1 MTIVRSPDKQLKVK
15 QFPEFAVLGARPPY
29 WINKGLWDVWDNTLH
44 LRRGSLGL
52 AYFTRRFFFQYLPFT
67 KTLNETEHIFLSFSF
82 QFQGR
87 ND

>member
-1 MTIVRSPDKQLKVK
+1 MTIARSPEKQLKVK

-52 AYFTRRFFFQYLPFT
+52 AYFTRRFSMALFEINIRRPQRALYYFLA
-67 KTLNETEHIFLSFSF
+67 KIIHI
-82 QFQGR
+82 
-87 ND
+87 